1 MPLPSLN
8 CFVQVAKKKNQPF
21 SSYIY
26 FIKNNAAFALLGIN
40 FKSKQLGRTGLLIS
54 ISGLIDTRSLP
65 ECRFVEGKDVK
76 CRVWGVKKVMA
87 EWTGRNKMLQSRE
100 TGMWVKCDWRLPY
113 IQSICFEEAGL
124 KGTKHKSDTDS
135 QSFAAFYTFGVQN
148 HCRW

>member
-1 MPLPSLN
+1 M
-8 CFVQVAKKKNQPF
+8 
-21 SSYIY
+21 
-26 FIKNNAAFALLGIN
+26 
-40 FKSKQLGRTGLLIS
+40 
-54 ISGLIDTRSLP
+54 
-65 ECRFVEGKDVK
+65 K

-135 QSFAAFYTFGVQN
+135 QSFAAFYTVSRGVRPTHFSLLGVQTN
-148 HCRW
+148 AWLFCSYYCYKNTNLYQSKNVSDTVRMYQIENINSFFTVSKDLRNGHLEHFGSLQDKS